1 MIYDEE
7 SLVTI
12 GASSR
17 SYRFI
22 VDMERNLLAKKL
34 LYDRLA
40 NPDILTA
47 KTEEQNNENT
57 VFVGNIPFEATEV
70 NVREFFS
77 VCGAIHSLHMPQGE
91 EFIIRN
97 QNVPIEE
104 SCQVTF

>member
-1 MIYDEE
+1 M
-7 SLVTI
+7 TI

-22 VDMERNLLAKKL
+22 VDTERNLLAKKL

-57 VFVGNIPFEATEV
+57 VFVGNIPFEATEAH
-70 NVREFFS
+70 VREFFN
-77 VCGAIHSLHMPQGE
+77 VCGVINSIHMPQGE
-91 EFIIRN
+91 QFIM
-97 QNVPIEE
+97 
-104 SCQVTF
+104 